1 MLTHTHTNQFIK
13 YGFLRYWILAVGGI
27 GMGLG
32 LFVYGYKIIRA
43 IGVKLVKVTP
53 SRGFSIELGAAI
65 VIIFGSYLGIPLSTT
80 HCQVGATAG
89 VGILEGTGGVNKRTL
104 LITVLGWILTLV
116 VAGVGTGLLTAQGV
130 YAPSVESLHDDDT
143 PF

>member
-1 MLTHTHTNQFIK
+1 MS
-13 YGFLRYWILAVGGI
+13 VGI
-27 GMGLG
+27 
-32 LFVYGYKIIRA
+32 FAYGYKIIRA
-43 IGVKLVKVTP
+43 IGVKLIKVTP
-53 SRGFSIELGAAI
+53 SRGASIELAAAF

-89 VGILEGTGGVNKRTL
+89 VGILEGKNGVNKRTV
-104 LITVLGWILTLV
+104 LITMLGWVLTLII
-116 VAGVGTGLLTAQGV
+116 AGVGAGLLTAQGV

>member
-1 MLTHTHTNQFIK
+1 LF
-13 YGFLRYWILAVGGI
+13 RYWILAVGGL
-27 GMGLG
+27 GMSVGI
-32 LFVYGYKIIRA
+32 FAYGYKIIRA
-43 IGVKLVKVTP
+43 IGVKLIKVTP
-53 SRGFSIELGAAI
+53 SRGASIELAAAF

-89 VGILEGTGGVNKRTL
+89 VGILEGKNGVNKRTV
-104 LITVLGWILTLV
+104 LITMLGWVLTLII
-116 VAGVGTGLLTAQGV
+116 AGVGAGLLTAQGV